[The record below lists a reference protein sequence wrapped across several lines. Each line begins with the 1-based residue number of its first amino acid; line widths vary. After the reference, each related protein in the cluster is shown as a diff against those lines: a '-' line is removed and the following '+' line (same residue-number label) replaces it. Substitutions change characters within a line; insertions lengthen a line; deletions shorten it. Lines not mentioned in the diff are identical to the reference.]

1 MTDISIIIPYF
12 NESKILPITFELL
25 INQSCKPKEIIF
37 VNSNSN
43 DESYK
48 LVDALIT
55 DYDGMI
61 KILNYDTQIK
71 TPSAAKNFGV
81 KKSTSKYIA
90 FMDCD
95 MYFENNWLSKQF
107 NFIENSNYPI
117 ILGQVTLQGKN
128 LIDKISIVHTYGY
141 NKPRPCIPSSII
153 KRNFFDINGNSFEE
167 YNALYDQKWIKKN
180 IKNRNAKINN
190 DISIK
195 YMNIE
200 YAKNIK
206 NLYKKVYYYSLPTI
220 KIYGPL
226 NKDLSFF
233 LFFLILMYVKPT
245 FIIYLIPV
253 YLFFRNFIIVFYKS
267 KSLRVYKFIKYRFDL
282 LILTSIVIDIAKIHG
297 MTLGLFKKKITHY
310 QR

>member
-48 LVDALIT
+48 LVDALVT
-55 DYDGMI
+55 DYNGVI

-81 KKSTSKYIA
+81 KKSTSKYVA

-107 NFIENSNYPI
+107 NFIENFNYPI

-128 LIDKISIVHTYGY
+128 LIDKISIIHTYGY

-153 KRNFFDINGNSFEE
+153 KRNFFDINSNSFEE

-180 IKNRNAKINN
+180 LKNRNAKINN
-190 DISIK
+190 NISIK

-233 LFFLILMYVKPT
+233 LFFLILMCVKPT